1 MPRTSTE
8 LAAAGLLW
16 AALAALRLTLPA
28 PASHD
33 DSVVAPA
40 PLLAIGVPER
50 QATWA
55 WWQVG
60 RTWAVGADVAPAAL
74 ESAVRGIGE
83 LDPSWRIPWIYG
95 GLMLQALDAPE
106 AEPLLEEGAARW
118 PEDPWFPAALGVHL
132 QDQGRVDEARRW
144 LRAARE
150 RS

>member
-16 AALAALRLTLPA
+16 AALAALRLSLPA
-28 PASHD
+28 PAPHD
-33 DSVVAPA
+33 VATVGPA

-50 QATWA
+50 RATWA

-60 RTWAVGADVAPAAL
+60 RAWASGADIDPTTL
-74 ESAVRGIGE
+74 GRTVRTIGE
-83 LDPSWRIPWIYG
+83 LDPSWRTPWIYG
-95 GLMLQALDAPE
+95 GLMLQALDALE
-106 AEPLLEEGAARW
+106 AEALLEDGAVRW
-118 PEDPWFPAALGVHL
+118 PDDPWFPAALGVHL

-144 LRAARE
+144 LKAARE